1 MRRLVRAE
9 DLVPDSYEFN
19 EITCLKFMT
28 VVDVV
33 LVKIK
38 VIVDIIITFT
48 REEEEEEY
56 VSLDELCSRPKDDPK
71 NASRTILRCWRG
83 GGGVLHAHREKNTLL
98 KMVLF

>member
-1 MRRLVRAE
+1 MILYFIARWVGSYVRAG
-9 DLVPDSYEFN
+9 DVLPDSYEFN

-48 REEEEEEY
+48 REEEEY
-56 VSLDELCSRPKDDPK
+56 VSLDQLSSRPKEEP
-71 NASRTILRCWRG
+71 
-83 GGGVLHAHREKNTLL
+83 
-98 KMVLF
+98 